1 MSPLYTRPAELLQH
15 LIRFDTTNPP
25 GDEAALIEWVA
36 GLLRESGIEPIVVG
50 RSPSRT
56 NLFARLKGRGEAPPM
71 LLYGHVDVVTTADQH
86 WTHPPF
92 AAEIID
98 GYVWGR
104 GALDMKGG
112 CAMLIAA
119 FLRAKAENLDLAGDL
134 ILCLASDEEAGA
146 AWGAKYLV
154 EEHAGLFGGAKVCLS
169 EFGAFPLYVAGRR
182 FYPIMVT
189 ERYVHS
195 LKATVRGAGGHGAM
209 RQTGTAMSRLGR
221 LLTRLDGARLP
232 VHITP
237 VARALIDS
245 VAAELDE
252 PAAAAL
258 RALLDPARTDAALDQ
273 LDPAAA
279 RLFDPL
285 LHNTVNPTIVS
296 GGHKINVIPS
306 EIVLR
311 MDGRV
316 LPGIAPEQF
325 VDEVRALID
334 DDQVVLEPNESEPP
348 AALAE
353 PDMSHFQML
362 ADVLRAADPSGTP
375 VPYMVSGATDARVLA
390 QLGIQTY
397 GFLPMN
403 LPAEFNFAAT
413 IHAADERIPVGAVGF
428 GADAIYEA
436 VRRYNRLS

>member
-1 MSPLYTRPAELLQH
+1 MLTPVELLQH
-15 LIRFDTTNPP
+15 LIRIDTTNPP
-25 GDEAALIEWVA
+25 GNEAVLIDWVA
-36 GLLRESGIEPIVVG
+36 GLLRENGIEPTIVG
-50 RSPSRT
+50 LSSERT
-56 NLFARLKGRGEAPPM
+56 NLFARIKGRGEAPPL
-71 LLYGHVDVVTTADQH
+71 LLYGHVDVVTTADQT

-92 AAEIID
+92 CGDIIE
-98 GYVWGR
+98 GYIWGR

-112 CAMLIAA
+112 DAMLISA
-119 FLRAKAENLDLAGDL
+119 FLRAKSENLDLPGDL
-134 ILCLASDEEAGA
+134 ILCLGADEEVGG
-146 AWGAKYLV
+146 AWGVKYLV
-154 EEHAGLFGGAKVCLS
+154 EEHADLFGGAKVCLS
-169 EFGAFPLYVAGRR
+169 EFGAFPLYLAGKR

-195 LKATVRGAGGHGAM
+195 LKATIRGAGGHGAM
-209 RQTGTAMSRLGR
+209 RQTGTAMGRLGR
-221 LLTRLDGARLP
+221 LLSRLEGARLP

-237 VARALIDS
+237 VVKALVEGI
-245 VAAELDE
+245 AAALDE
-252 PAAAAL
+252 PAASGL
-258 RALLDPARTDAALDQ
+258 RALLDPASTNAVLDQ

-306 EIVLR
+306 EIILR
-311 MDGRV
+311 LDGRV
-316 LPGIAPEQF
+316 LPGIAPEDF
-325 VDEVRALID
+325 VAEVRALID
-334 DDQVVLEPNESEPP
+334 DDSVLLEPNEMEPP
-348 AALAE
+348 AALRD
-353 PDMSHFQML
+353 PDMAHFQML
-362 ADVLRAADPSGTP
+362 ADVLRAADPTGIP

-403 LPAEFNFAAT
+403 LPPDFNFAST

-436 VRRYNRLS
+436 IRRYR

>member
-1 MSPLYTRPAELLQH
+1 MLTPVELLQH
-15 LIRFDTTNPP
+15 LIRIDTTNPP
-25 GDEAALIEWVA
+25 GNEAVLIDWVA
-36 GLLRESGIEPIVVG
+36 GLLRENGIEPTIVG
-50 RSPSRT
+50 LNSERT
-56 NLFARLKGRGEAPPM
+56 NLFARIKGRGEAPPL
-71 LLYGHVDVVTTADQH
+71 LLYGHVDVVTTADQT

-92 AAEIID
+92 CGDIIE
-98 GYVWGR
+98 GYIWGR

-112 CAMLIAA
+112 DAMLISA
-119 FLRAKAENLDLAGDL
+119 FLRAKSENLDLPGDL
-134 ILCLASDEEAGA
+134 ILCLGADEEVGG
-146 AWGAKYLV
+146 AWGVKYLV
-154 EEHAGLFGGAKVCLS
+154 EEHADLFGGAKVCLS
-169 EFGAFPLYVAGRR
+169 EFGAFPLYLAGKR

-195 LKATVRGAGGHGAM
+195 LKATIRGAGGHGAM
-209 RQTGTAMSRLGR
+209 RQTGTAMGRLGR
-221 LLTRLDGARLP
+221 LLSRLEGARLP

-237 VARALIDS
+237 VVKALVEGI
-245 VAAELDE
+245 AAALDE
-252 PAAAAL
+252 PAASGL
-258 RALLDPARTDAALDQ
+258 RALLDPASTNAVLDQ

-306 EIVLR
+306 EIILR
-311 MDGRV
+311 LDGRV
-316 LPGIAPEQF
+316 LPGIAPEDF
-325 VDEVRALID
+325 VAEVRALID
-334 DDQVVLEPNESEPP
+334 DDSVLLEPNEMEPP
-348 AALAE
+348 AALRD
-353 PDMSHFQML
+353 PDMAHFQML
-362 ADVLRAADPSGTP
+362 ADVLRAADPTGIP

-403 LPAEFNFAAT
+403 LPPDFNFAST

-436 VRRYNRLS
+436 IRRYR

>member
-1 MSPLYTRPAELLQH
+1 MLTPVELLQH
-15 LIRFDTTNPP
+15 LIRIDTTNPP
-25 GDEAALIEWVA
+25 GNEAVLIDWVA
-36 GLLRESGIEPIVVG
+36 GLLRENGIEPTIVG
-50 RSPSRT
+50 LNSERT
-56 NLFARLKGRGEAPPM
+56 NLFARIKGRGEAPPL
-71 LLYGHVDVVTTADQH
+71 LLYGHVDVVTTADQT

-92 AAEIID
+92 CGDIIE
-98 GYVWGR
+98 GYIWGR

-112 CAMLIAA
+112 DAMLISA
-119 FLRAKAENLDLAGDL
+119 FLRAKSENLDLPGDL
-134 ILCLASDEEAGA
+134 ILCLGADEEVGG
-146 AWGAKYLV
+146 AWGVKYLV
-154 EEHAGLFGGAKVCLS
+154 EEHADLFGGAKVCLS
-169 EFGAFPLYVAGRR
+169 EFGAFPLYLAGKR

-195 LKATVRGAGGHGAM
+195 LKATIRGAGGHGAM
-209 RQTGTAMSRLGR
+209 RQTGTAMGRLGR
-221 LLTRLDGARLP
+221 LLSRLEGARLP

-237 VARALIDS
+237 VVKALVEGI
-245 VAAELDE
+245 AAALDE
-252 PAAAAL
+252 PAASGL
-258 RALLDPARTDAALDQ
+258 RALLDPASTNAVLDQ

-306 EIVLR
+306 EIILR
-311 MDGRV
+311 LDGRV
-316 LPGIAPEQF
+316 LPGIAPEDF
-325 VDEVRALID
+325 ITEVRALID
-334 DDQVVLEPNESEPP
+334 DDSVLLEPNETEPP
-348 AALAE
+348 AALRD
-353 PDMSHFQML
+353 PDMAHFQML
-362 ADVLRAADPSGTP
+362 ADVLRAADPTGIP

-403 LPAEFNFAAT
+403 LPPDFNFAST

-436 VRRYNRLS
+436 IRRYR

>member
-1 MSPLYTRPAELLQH
+1 MYTPVELLQH

-25 GDEAALIEWVA
+25 GSEAALIEWVA
-36 GLLRESGIEPIVVG
+36 GLLRENGIEPTVVG

-56 NLFARLKGRGEAPPM
+56 NLFARIPGRGDAPPL
-71 LLYGHVDVVTTADQH
+71 LLYGHVDVVTTADQS

-92 AAEIID
+92 SGNIID

-112 CAMLIAA
+112 DAMLISA
-119 FLRAKAENLDLAGDL
+119 FLRAKAENFVPAGDL
-134 ILCLASDEEAGA
+134 ILCLGADEEAAGS
-146 AWGAKYLV
+146 WGIKYLV
-154 EEHAGLFGGAKVCLS
+154 EEHAELFGGAKVCLS
-169 EFGAFPLYVAGRR
+169 EFGAFPLYVAGKR

-195 LKATVRGAGGHGAM
+195 LKATIRGAGGHGAM
-209 RQTGTAMSRLGR
+209 RQTGTAMGRLGR
-221 LLTRLDGARLP
+221 LLTRLEGARLP

-237 VARALIDS
+237 VASALVEGI
-245 VAAELDE
+245 AAELDE
-252 PAAAAL
+252 PFASGL
-258 RALLDPARTDAALDQ
+258 RALLDPAKTNAVLDQ

-285 LHNTVNPTIVS
+285 LHNTVNPTIVA

-316 LPGIAPEQF
+316 LPGITPDEF
-325 VDEVRALID
+325 VEEVRMLIGD
-334 DDQVVLEPNESEPP
+334 DSVVLEPNESEPP
-348 AALAE
+348 AAMRD

-362 ADVLRAADPSGTP
+362 ADVLKAADPSGVP
-375 VPYMVSGATDARVLA
+375 VPYMVSGATDARVMA

-403 LPAEFNFAAT
+403 LPSEFNFAAT

-428 GADAIYEA
+428 GTDAIYEA
-436 VRRYNRLS
+436 IKRYR